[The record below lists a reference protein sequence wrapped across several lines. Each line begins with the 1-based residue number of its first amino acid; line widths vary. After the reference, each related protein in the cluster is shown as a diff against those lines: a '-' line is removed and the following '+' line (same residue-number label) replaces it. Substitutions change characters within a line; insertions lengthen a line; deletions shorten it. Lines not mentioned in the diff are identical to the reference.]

1 MKNYGKKVMCLI
13 FVTVVVL
20 WTGFTLPRWLRDVPT
35 GQVEIGKSGAE
46 REPDEFM
53 DMGAGKAQEYGSVRQ
68 VLERRSVVGFSG
80 EAQTVL
86 EKVYDTLDEIITPGM
101 TDQDKVRAIHDYL
114 ILHADYYE
122 VELGC

>member
-46 REPDEFM
+46 RETDELCMSRRKNSNIDKNFRKEPD
-53 DMGAGKAQEYGSVRQ
+53 
-68 VLERRSVVGFSG
+68 
-80 EAQTVL
+80 
-86 EKVYDTLDEIITPGM
+86 
-101 TDQDKVRAIHDYL
+101 
-114 ILHADYYE
+114 YE
-122 VELGC
+122 